1 MVQKGNMEG
10 KAIILPGKTW
20 FGAYVEE
27 SAKKLKIRTMFVVS
41 GENSLFFT
49 QGSKICLQACT
60 YVKSLAPGSRPPSP
74 LRSGHVYNFSSRRR
88 FLIGH

>member
-1 MVQKGNMEG
+1 MIQKGNVEG

-27 SAKKLKIRTMFVVS
+27 WAKKLKIRTMFVVS

-49 QGSKICLQACT
+49 QGSKICFHAKMYDQGDS
-60 YVKSLAPGSRPPSP
+60 KI
-74 LRSGHVYNFSSRRR
+74 NF
-88 FLIGH
+88 G